1 MIIQVL
7 ITVPVSTLALYMAN
21 FMTGP
26 SFLAIDL
33 GAESG
38 RAILGQI
45 DERLTIEE
53 VHRFSNGPVRVGS
66 HIHWDVLRLW
76 SEIQNSLRIASSTR
90 WLAGIGLDTWG
101 VDFGL
106 LDSADR
112 LIGNPYHYR
121 DARTNGMI
129 EAACQIVPREE
140 IYNQTGIQFMQ
151 LNTLIQLFAMRQEND
166 PALQSART
174 LLTMPDLFNFWLT
187 GDKASEFT
195 ISTTTQ
201 CYNSR
206 EKRWAFELIAALDIP
221 QSIFQH
227 IVQPGIVLDRLHSSV
242 AEEASCNC
250 IPVIAVG
257 CHDTASAV
265 AAVPAEGS
273 DFIYISSGTWSLM
286 GIESREPIINEQ
298 SLKYDLTNEGGVCD
312 TTLFLRNI
320 MGMWLLH
327 ESRRQWM
334 KAGADYSYDELINL
348 AADAPALRSY
358 IFVGDNRFL
367 AHGDMVERIQ
377 EFCRETSQ
385 PVPQTNGE
393 VVRCILES
401 LALEYRWGME
411 KLRELSGRTL
421 PVIHIIGGGS
431 RNHLLNQ
438 FTANATCCEVIAG
451 PVEGTAIGNILL
463 QAIALGELS
472 SLQEG
477 RALVRRS
484 FDVAAYQP
492 NNRSTWDEAYSRYLT
507 LRK

>member
-1 MIIQVL
+1 MEK
-7 ITVPVSTLALYMAN
+7 TR
-21 FMTGP
+21 

-38 RAILGQI
+38 RAMLGRI
-45 DERLTIEE
+45 DDQLMLNEI
-53 VHRFSNGPVRVGS
+53 HRFSNGPVRVGD

-76 SEIQNSLRIASSTR
+76 TEIQNGLRVAAGREGSS
-90 WLAGIGLDTWG
+90 LAGIGLDTWG

-106 LDSADR
+106 LDSSDR

-151 LNTLIQLFAMRQEND
+151 LNTLFQLFAMRQEND

-174 LLTMPDLFNFWLT
+174 LLTTPDLFNFWFT
-187 GDKASEFT
+187 GRKAGELT

-201 CYNSR
+201 CYNPR
-206 EKRWAFELIAALDIP
+206 EKRWASELLTALDIP
-221 QSIFQH
+221 RPIFQP
-227 IVQPGIVLDRLHSSV
+227 IIQPGTVLDRLRPSV
-242 AEEASCNC
+242 AEEAACER

-257 CHDTASAV
+257 SHDTASAA
-265 AAVPAEGS
+265 AAVPAEKI

-286 GIESREPIINEQ
+286 GIESDQPIINAN
-298 SLKYDLTNEGGVCD
+298 SLDYDLTNEGGVCD
-312 TTLFLRNI
+312 ATLFLKNI
-320 MGMWLLH
+320 MGMWLLQ
-327 ESRRQWM
+327 ESRRQWARVGR
-334 KAGADYSYDELINL
+334 KYSYEELTNL
-348 AADAPALRSY
+348 ADEAPAFRSL
-358 IFVGDNRFL
+358 IAVSDNRFL
-367 AHGDMVERIQ
+367 APANMVECIQ
-377 EFCRETSQ
+377 SFCHETEQ
-385 PVPQTNGE
+385 PVPQTDGDI
-393 VVRCILES
+393 VRCILES
-401 LALEYRWGME
+401 LALEYCWGAE
-411 KLRELSGRTL
+411 KLRELSGRAL

-431 RNHLLNQ
+431 RNWLLNQ
-438 FTANATCCEVIAG
+438 FTANATGCEVIAG
-451 PVEGTAIGNILL
+451 PVEATAIGNILI

-484 FDVAAYQP
+484 FEVTTYQP
-492 NNRSTWDEAYSRYLT
+492 KNCSPWDDAYNRYLT